1 MLKPSVTDAIMVSP
15 ARGRLTSTSI
25 PAHSPHATST
35 ARRAAQRP
43 TAAIA
48 RLRRVVRA
56 AGPPSGYSALLGLG
70 ELQVLSGS
78 VRGCEPGKQS
88 AV

>member
-56 AGPPSGYSALLGLG
+56 AGPPSGYSAPS
-70 ELQVLSGS
+70 EKSFRLSGS